1 MAKAIKKILK
11 VGVIGLGV
19 GEQHISG
26 YQRHPACEVAALCDL
41 SGEKLDKMRKDYP
54 GCYFTK
60 RADDILDNPEID
72 IVSIASYDNYHYEQ
86 IIKAINNDKHV
97 FVEKPLCLYE
107 KEARHIRSLLKAK
120 PKIKLS
126 SNLILR
132 MSPRF
137 RQLRQMI
144 KKGRLGS
151 LFYLEGDYNYGR
163 LDKITGGWR
172 GKIDFYSVVYGG
184 GIHIIDLLLWLTG
197 DLIVEVKA
205 YGNHIAS
212 GGKFRYNDMAVC
224 ILKFKSGIIGKIAVN
239 FGCVFPHFHALSIYG
254 TKATFINGPKNGFL
268 FKSRDPNR
276 EPQKIRT
283 LYPGIHKGGLIYGF
297 IDSILD
303 GRPAEVTEENVF
315 RAMSVSF
322 AVEKAVRQS
331 GCVRVKYI

>member
-1 MAKAIKKILK
+1 MAKAVKRILK

-19 GEQHISG
+19 GEQHIAG
-26 YQRHPACEVAALCDL
+26 YKSHPACEVVALCDF
-41 SGEKLDKMRKDYP
+41 SGDKFRKTRKDYA

-86 IIKAINNDKHV
+86 VIKAINNNKHV

-120 PKIKLS
+120 PEIKLS

-137 RQLRQMI
+137 CRLRRMI
-144 KKGRLGS
+144 KNGGLGRL
-151 LFYLEGDYNYGR
+151 FYAEGDYDYGR
-163 LDKITGGWR
+163 LNKITDGWR
-172 GKIDFYSVVYGG
+172 GKIGFYSVVYGG
-184 GIHIIDLLLWLTG
+184 GVHIIDLLLWLTG

-205 YGNHIAS
+205 YGNRIAS
-212 GGKFRYNDMAVC
+212 GGKFQYNDMVAC
-224 ILKFKSGIIGKIAVN
+224 IMKFKSGLIAKVAVN

-254 TKATFINGPKNGFL
+254 TKATFINGPKNGIL
-268 FKSRDPNR
+268 FKSRDHNIK
-276 EPQKIRT
+276 PQKINAA
-283 LYPGIHKGGLIYGF
+283 YPGVHKGGLIRGF
-297 IDSILD
+297 IDSVLG
-303 GRPAEVTEENVF
+303 GRPAEVTEEDVF
-315 RAMSVSF
+315 RAMSVCF

-331 GCVRVKYI
+331 GCVKVKYI